1 MVYVLECIMYLFKH
15 NINLP
20 VIVLLLSI
28 IVLSTL
34 STSRA
39 IAVSEEHIVTSNL
52 VTIVIMPWINY
63 LINLGVA

>member
-52 VTIVIMPWINY
+52 VTIVIMSWINY
-63 LINLGVA
+63 LIDLGVA